1 MNMKRDH
8 PSPRALV
15 NACHELRAV
24 EPPASLLP
32 AVLRLTDLAD
42 TFLPLETSVGNV
54 FVAWSSRGITAVMRQ
69 EDAATFARNFT
80 AQYQRRVIESD
91 ARTASA
97 LRTELE
103 ATIRGERKAPLPFD

>member
-8 PSPRALV
+8 PSPRSLV
-15 NACHELRAV
+15 RAMRDLSAID
-24 EPPASLLP
+24 PPASLLP

-42 TFLPLETSVGNV
+42 TFLPLETPVGNV
-54 FVAWSSRGITAVMRQ
+54 FVAWNSRGISAVRRQ
-69 EDAATFARNFT
+69 EDAASFARDFT

-97 LRTELE
+97 LRSELE
-103 ATIRGERKAPLPFD
+103 AAIR